1 MTLHVRAEG
10 AYKDGEELYQRV
22 NGVYVKVES
31 LHERVNG
38 AYINVFSHSAG
49 DFPAPGPNQIEFG
62 YRPLNV
68 KPITGG
74 WYGGNI
80 LWWMNAG
87 SGFTPDDHENVVA
100 QIQYTVPVGKKLKL
114 ERFRFATNEQNE
126 LVKMAVYEVTDLTA
140 RTPTTLIHTVDI
152 NIGDVPTEQRPKFI
166 EVDTSLQALYL
177 EAGKTYGLGII
188 GDGLSLPEQSTS
200 SGAGL
205 LKYTSPDVNPPA
217 DLSAATA
224 DTSWYILPFSVL
236 GTLEDV

>member
-1 MTLHVRAEG
+1 MTLHVRATG
-10 AYKDGEELYQRV
+10 GYKDGEELYQRV
-22 NGVYVKVES
+22 NGKYVKVES

-38 AYINVFSHSAG
+38 GYVNVFSHSSG
-49 DFPAPGPNQIEFG
+49 DFPVPGPNQIEFG

-68 KPITGG
+68 KPISGG
-74 WYGGNI
+74 WYDGNI
-80 LWWMNAG
+80 LWWINAG
-87 SGFTPDDHENVVA
+87 SGFSPDDHPNVVA
-100 QIQYTVPVGKKLKL
+100 QLQYTVPSGKKLKL
-114 ERFRFATNEQNE
+114 NKFRFATNEQNE
-126 LVKMAVYEVTDLTA
+126 LVKMAIYEVTDLST
-140 RTPTTLIHTVDI
+140 RVPTVLAHSVDI
-152 NIGDVPTEQRPKFI
+152 NIGEVPAEQRPKFI
-166 EVDTSLQALYL
+166 EVDTTSQNMFL

-217 DLSAATA
+217 DLSTVTG